1 MKVPRSSTVKPRNSF
16 IRSSLGHVRT
26 TADRSGAG
34 NASFRPDAGELD
46 HLGPSLRVFA
56 DELGE
61 PGRAGAGRV
70 EPLWQ
75 HALLL
80 ELRIPDHAVE
90 ADVELFDDVTGCACR
105 RDDAPP
111 GARVHL
117 RVALL
122 REGRHIAEQRR
133 ALIAAHGEA
142 AHLAIADQPGSGYAD
157 KRRLHGAA
165 QEIGQD
171 LGDALGWNMHERYA
185 SELTEHLHG
194 EMRLAAVAERS
205 VVERAR

>member
-1 MKVPRSSTVKPRNSF
+1 
-16 IRSSLGHVRT
+16 SSLRHVRT
-26 TADRSGAG
+26 TMDRADAG
-34 NASFRPDAGELD
+34 NASLRSDAGELD
-46 HLGPSLRVFA
+46 HFGPSLCVFA

-61 PGRAGAGRV
+61 RSRAGAGRV
-70 EPLWQ
+70 EPLRQ

-90 ADVELFDDVTGCACR
+90 ADVELFDDVARRARR

-117 RVALL
+117 RVAFL
-122 REGRHIAEQRR
+122 REGRDVAEQGR

-157 KRRLHGAA
+157 KRRLHGVA

-185 SELTEHLHG
+185 GELTEHLHG

-205 VVERAR
+205 VIERAGLGLG